1 MEKNEQ
7 SDAGNKEMKQGLI
20 LFIILLQ
27 PILLL
32 GSCSYISANLF
43 YEDPLTAIEHNNLG
57 VAYEREGKYD
67 LAKREYQMA
76 IEKKKDFTVSIIN
89 LGNVY
94 FATGELDKAEKQYT
108 RALETDP
115 DNIDAANNLGNV
127 YLRKRD
133 DPETAIEILS
143 KRMESAEEMPGYYL
157 DTLGRLYI
165 ESGNRERGIELLR
178 KACKK
183 TGDEELR
190 AGINSY
196 LEDLGSFG
204 CE

>member
-7 SDAGNKEMKQGLI
+7 SDAGNKGMKQGLT

-67 LAKREYQMA
+67 LAKREYKMA

-94 FATGELDKAEKQYT
+94 FTTGELDKAEKQYT

-115 DNIDAANNLGNV
+115 DNTDAANNLGNV
-127 YLRKRD
+127 YLKKGKH
-133 DPETAIEILS
+133 PETAIEILS
-143 KRMESAEEMPGYYL
+143 ERMESAEEMPDYYL
-157 DTLGRLYI
+157 DTLGRLYL
-165 ESGNRERGIELLR
+165 ESGNKERGIALLK

-183 TGDEELR
+183 TGDEKLKTS
-190 AGINSY
+190 IKSY
-196 LEDLGSFG
+196 LEDLGSG
-204 CE
+204 SCE

>member
-7 SDAGNKEMKQGLI
+7 SYAGNKGMRQGLM

-32 GSCSYISANLF
+32 GSCSYISTNLF

-67 LAKREYQMA
+67 LAKREYKMA

-94 FATGELDKAEKQYT
+94 FTTGELDKAEKQYT

-115 DNIDAANNLGNV
+115 DNIDAANNLGNI
-127 YLRKRD
+127 YLKKEGD
-133 DPETAIEILS
+133 LQPAIKILS
-143 KRMESAEEMPGYYL
+143 ERMQSAEEMPEYYL
-157 DTLGRLYI
+157 DTLGRLYV
-165 ESGNRERGIELLR
+165 ESGNKEKGIELLK
-178 KACKK
+178 KACNK
-183 TGDEELR
+183 TGDKELR
-190 AGINSY
+190 TSIKSY
-196 LEDLGSFG
+196 LEDLGSG
-204 CE
+204 SCE

>member
-7 SDAGNKEMKQGLI
+7 SYAGNKGMKQGLI
-20 LFIILLQ
+20 LFIMLPQL
-27 PILLL
+27 ILLL
-32 GSCSYISANLF
+32 ASCSYISANLF
-43 YEDPLTAIEHNNLG
+43 YEDPLSAIEHNNLG

-67 LAKREYQMA
+67 LAKREYKMA

-94 FATGELDKAEKQYT
+94 FKTGELEKAEKHYT

-127 YLRKRD
+127 YLKKGK
-133 DPETAIEILS
+133 DPEAAIEILS
-143 KRMESAEEMPGYYL
+143 ERMESAEEMPGYYL

-165 ESGNRERGIELLR
+165 ESGNRQRGIELLK
-178 KACKK
+178 KACNK

-190 AGINSY
+190 TSIRLY
-196 LEDLGSFG
+196 LEDLGSSG